1 MKSRHPSS
9 YPAAAAIDLGTNT
22 ILMVAGRR
30 RSPRPGDI
38 EILDDAH
45 AIARLGQ
52 GVDAERRIQPEAIDR
67 VCGCLL
73 RYRDRA
79 AGLGASLIRAYGTS
93 ALRDASNKREL
104 IAAVVERTGI
114 EIVELSGEEE
124 ARLTFTGA
132 AFGLGLPER
141 YGVVDIGGGSTELA
155 LGKGDGTVEQSI
167 SVDVGAVRVSER
179 FFPSLPPSPGQV
191 GKAAAMIASVMAGLF
206 EVPSGITVLGVA
218 GTVTTLGALDRET
231 ERFDSAELDGHVL
244 ARKRVVELSDMLLG
258 LGLEEIQAF
267 PQVSDQRADII
278 TAGSLILRRFLE
290 QFDLPSVIVS
300 TKGIRYG
307 LLQQMLAGESRGRK
321 SPRDVSGGGRSD
333 DPPGWDHLD
342 RLGR

>member
-1 MKSRHPSS
+1 MKSRHYSS
-9 YPAAAAIDLGTNT
+9 HPAAAAVDLGTNT

-30 RSPRPGDI
+30 RSPRPGDL

-67 VCGCLL
+67 VCDCLL

-79 AGLGASLIRAYGTS
+79 AGLGATWIRAYGTS

-104 IAAVVERTGI
+104 IAAVVERTGV
-114 EIVELSGEEE
+114 ELVELSGEEE

-132 AFGLGLPER
+132 AFGLDLPER

-179 FFPSLPPSPGQV
+179 LFPSLPPSPGQV
-191 GKAAAMIASVMAGLF
+191 WKAQEMIAGVMANLF
-206 EVPSGITVLGVA
+206 DVPSGIPVVGVA
-218 GTVTTLGALDRET
+218 GTVTTLGALDRRI
-231 ERFDSAELDGHVL
+231 ERFDSAELDGQVL
-244 ARKRVVELSDMLLG
+244 ARPRVVELSDMLLG
-258 LGLEEIQAF
+258 LNLEQIRAL

-290 QFDLPSVIVS
+290 QFGLPSVTVS

-307 LLQQMLAGESRGRK
+307 LLQQMLAGE
-321 SPRDVSGGGRSD
+321 
-333 DPPGWDHLD
+333 
-342 RLGR
+342 